1 MKRVKKIQK
10 VQTEGTVDDALED
23 LEVQLPPFLEHVLIK
38 RQQARF
44 FKDKLE
50 HLAEEEAV
58 VQVDFAENY
67 SCKYQGEVKPAH
79 WSQDQVILFTVEV
92 WTTSGDKDCESHV
105 IVSDY
110 LKRDKTSVA
119 VFMYKVVNELVK
131 GRHPNITRVWIFSMD

>member
-50 HLAEEEAV
+50 HLAE
-58 VQVDFAENY
+58 
-67 SCKYQGEVKPAH
+67 
-79 WSQDQVILFTVEV
+79 
-92 WTTSGDKDCESHV
+92 
-105 IVSDY
+105 
-110 LKRDKTSVA
+110 
-119 VFMYKVVNELVK
+119 
-131 GRHPNITRVWIFSMD
+131 